1 MPEVGDVVDG
11 RYEIESLLGRGGMA
25 TVYRAVDRQLGRT
38 VAVKFFGASEAPGA
52 AAQRATSEVRLLA
65 SLNHP
70 SLVTLF
76 DARVDEA
83 DRTYLVMELVEG
95 PTLQQLLD
103 EGPVASAAVATMVAD
118 LAEGLHVAHERGV
131 VHRDVKPA
139 NVLLAPLPGP
149 EARYRAKLA
158 DFGIAYLVDSTRVT
172 ATGTLMGTAAFVSPE
187 QAQGHPVGPPS
198 DVYSL
203 GLVALEALTG
213 ERAFGGTMVEQ
224 LTARLLRSPEVPGG
238 LGSGWKGLLTA
249 MTATDPAARP
259 DALEVARRAR
269 EVGDVP
275 QDGGATALLD
285 VPAAGDTA
293 TRVLPA
299 GAAIAGGAA
308 AAGLAAGGA
317 GAAAASAAEPGTTAY
332 PTGAAPTPFDDTPT
346 ERYGATAGAPFAAA
360 GPTGAGA
367 GADLADDRDA
377 ARGAGDT
384 SGSGRGRRAGLVV
397 ALVLVALLL
406 VAGIVWAVVATSGD
420 DAPAP
425 AETTPVESTE
435 PTPEVTS
442 EAPVE
447 QEPEPTQTQEPV
459 PTQPAPPVVTPTVPA
474 PEPEPEEPDED
485 EQDEDESPV
494 VPTVPETPTT
504 GNGNGNG
511 NGNGQGN
518 GNGNGNG
525 GSNGQGPGTGNGN
538 GNGNGGGNGNG
549 RGGDTTSGTTG
560 PSGTGVTVPLP
571 SIG

>member
-25 TVYRAVDRQLGRT
+25 TVYRAVDQQLGRT
-38 VAVKFFGASEAPGA
+38 VAMKFFGAAEAPGA

-103 EGPVASAAVATMVAD
+103 EGPVAPAAVATMVAD

-149 EARYRAKLA
+149 QARYRAKLA

-238 LGSGWKGLLTA
+238 LGSGWKALLTA
-249 MTATDPAARP
+249 MTATDPATRP

-275 QDGGATALLD
+275 EDGGATALLD
-285 VPAAGDTA
+285 APAGGDTA

-317 GAAAASAAEPGTTAY
+317 GAAAAAEPATTAY

-377 ARGAGDT
+377 AGGAGGT

-406 VAGIVWAVVATSGD
+406 VAGVVWAVVATSGD

-425 AETTPVESTE
+425 AATTPVESTE
-435 PTPEVTS
+435 PAPEVTS
-442 EAPVE
+442 DAPVE
-447 QEPEPTQTQEPV
+447 EEPAPEQTQEPA
-459 PTQPAPPVVTPTVPA
+459 PTQPAPPVVTPTAPTPE
-474 PEPEPEEPDED
+474 PEPEPEETDED

-494 VPTVPETPTT
+494 VPTVPEVPTT
-504 GNGNGNG
+504 GNGNGG
-511 NGNGQGN
+511 GNGQGPGTGN

-538 GNGNGGGNGNG
+538 GGGNGNA

-560 PSGTGVTVPLP
+560 PSSTGATVPLP
-571 SIG
+571 GTD

>member
-1 MPEVGDVVDG
+1 MPSVGDVVDG
-11 RYEIESLLGRGGMA
+11 RYAIESLLGRGGMA
-25 TVYRAVDRQLGRT
+25 TVFRATDTMLGRT

-52 AAQRATSEVRLLA
+52 AAERATSEVRLLA

-76 DARVDEA
+76 DARVDDA

-103 EGPVASAAVATMVAD
+103 EGPVAPAAVATMVAD

-149 EARYRAKLA
+149 GVRYRAKLA

-224 LTARLLRSPEVPGG
+224 LTARLLRSPEIPGG
-238 LGSGWKGLLTA
+238 VGAGWKALLTS

-275 QDGGATALLD
+275 EDGGATALLD
-285 VPAAGDTA
+285 RPGPQDTA

-308 AAGLAAGGA
+308 A
-317 GAAAASAAEPGTTAY
+317 GAAAAGLGASSADAATTAYPAGADAATTAY
-332 PTGAAPTPFDDTPT
+332 PTGAAPSPGADAPTERFGTTPT
-346 ERYGATAGAPFAAA
+346 ERFGTPLVGAGAS
-360 GPTGAGA
+360 GAGA
-367 GADLADDRDA
+367 GVGLAADRDA
-377 ARGAGDT
+377 APVAGGPDEPRRK
-384 SGSGRGRRAGLVV
+384 GRAGLVV
-397 ALVLVALLL
+397 ALVLVGLLL
-406 VAGIVWAVVATSGD
+406 LGGIAWAVVSSQGD
-420 DAPAP
+420 DSPAP
-425 AETTPVESTE
+425 VETTHVETTE
-435 PTPEVTS
+435 PAPEVTS
-442 EAPVE
+442 EAPA
-447 QEPEPTQTQEPV
+447 EPEPSQSETQAPAPTQ
-459 PTQPAPPVVTPTVPA
+459 QPAPPAVTPTTP
-474 PEPEPEEPDED
+474 PQDENEDEPDED

-494 VPTVPETPTT
+494 TPVQPSTPTT
-504 GNGNGNG
+504 GNSGNGNG
-511 NGNGQGN
+511 AGAGAPGNSGNPGGGRGNG
-518 GNGNGNG
+518 
-525 GSNGQGPGTGNGN
+525 PGAAVGTELGAEVTPP
-538 GNGNGGGNGNG
+538 G
-549 RGGDTTSGTTG
+549 RG
-560 PSGTGVTVPLP
+560 
-571 SIG
+571 